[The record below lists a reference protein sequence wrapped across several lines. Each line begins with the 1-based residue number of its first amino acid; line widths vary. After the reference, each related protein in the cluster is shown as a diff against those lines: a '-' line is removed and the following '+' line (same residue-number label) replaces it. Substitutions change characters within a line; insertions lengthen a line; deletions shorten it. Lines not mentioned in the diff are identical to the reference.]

1 MTRQRFRIPLR
12 RILRGDGWIECDAT
26 GIHSNLPRA
35 MFPRSTNWGDILDY
49 TLTRI
54 DRPDGA
60 TYELTIW
67 TAEGSYSAVG
77 RSLAEGSA
85 LAEILR
91 LQLPELSAITRDKQ
105 TSFGW

>member
-1 MTRQRFRIPLR
+1 MTKRRFPIPVR
-12 RILRGDGWIECDAT
+12 RILRGPGWIDCDPT
-26 GIHSNLPRA
+26 GIHSNLPRT
-35 MFPRSTNWGDILDY
+35 MFPRLTRWGDILDY

-54 DRPDGA
+54 DGPQGA

-77 RSLAEGSA
+77 RSLADGSA

-91 LQLPELSAITRDKQ
+91 LQLPELSAITRDRQ
-105 TSFGW
+105 TSFEW